1 MREEESKSYDCF
13 CLCGVHVCTCLCA
26 CACMQRLG
34 FSVWIFI
41 HCPLFFFPLLFETRP
56 FMEVGATDLARPTF
70 QQAPEFLLSQ
80 LHQCSDYRS
89 RLAHCTFY
97 VNQGIHVQASCLH
110 GKHSTMSLS
119 PTHQYDSYYRILI

>member
-1 MREEESKSYDCF
+1 MIASACVECV
-13 CLCGVHVCTCLCA
+13 CAHVCVHVHA
-26 CACMQRLG
+26 CRG
-34 FSVWIFI
+34 WGSVSGSSITV
-41 HCPLFFFPLLFETRP
+41 LFFFPLLFETRP
-56 FMEVGATDLARPTF
+56 FMEVGATDFARPAF
-70 QQAPEFLLSQ
+70 QQASGLLLSQ

-110 GKHSTMSLS
+110 SKHSTMSLL